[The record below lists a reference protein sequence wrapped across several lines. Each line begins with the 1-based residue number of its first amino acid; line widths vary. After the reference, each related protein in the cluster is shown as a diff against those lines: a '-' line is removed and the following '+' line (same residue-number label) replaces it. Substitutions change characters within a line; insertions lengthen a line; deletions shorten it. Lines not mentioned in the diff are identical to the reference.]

1 MSGSRSPRPAIEGWH
16 GWDAY
21 APFYDWENAQTL
33 GRRDVPFWRGVAR
46 HARGRVLEL
55 GCGTGRVSAPLI
67 EAGVDLIG
75 IDRSLE
81 MLRRIPPQ
89 ALLGGS
95 RFVRGDVRQ
104 LPFRDG
110 TFSMVIAPYGMLQS
124 LTRDRDL
131 DATLDAVARLIRPG
145 GTFAIDLVP
154 DVPQWREY
162 ADQVQLRGHAGKRHL
177 TLIETV
183 RQDRRRQL
191 TIFSQTFLERRG
203 AATTRH
209 RFELV
214 FRTLTVAQMTERL
227 ERAGFG
233 VDQLFG
239 DYDRRPWGLH
249 ADAWIILATRQPR
262 AGRPRTPR
270 RRHGGAADVAARTT
284 RRGPHARRRR

>member
-1 MSGSRSPRPAIEGWH
+1 MSNSRSRRPPIEGWH

-33 GRRDVPFWRGVAR
+33 GRRDLPFWRAVAR
-46 HARGRVLEL
+46 QALGRVLEL

-67 EAGVDLIG
+67 EAGIDLIG

-89 ALLGGS
+89 VSRSGS

-110 TFSMVIAPYGMLQS
+110 SFSMVIAPYGMLQS
-124 LTRDRDL
+124 LTSDRDL
-131 DATLDAVARLIRPG
+131 DATLKAVARLIRPG
-145 GTFAIDLVP
+145 GRFAIDLVP

-162 ADQVQLRGHAGKRHL
+162 DNQVQLRGHAGKRHL

-203 AATTRH
+203 TATTRH

-227 ERAGFG
+227 ERAGFA

-239 DYDRRPWGLH
+239 DYDRRPWGSH
-249 ADAWIILATRQPR
+249 ADAWILVATRRPAR
-262 AGRPRTPR
+262 ARRRRTPR
-270 RRHGGAADVAARTT
+270 RRRNGAS
-284 RRGPHARRRR
+284 